1 VVRKIS
7 VVFLTR
13 SLEAGGAEMQLVSL
27 ATALPQDQFAVTVL
41 CFYEIGPLLDNLSE
55 AGIPV
60 ISLRK
65 AGRWDIPR
73 FFTRLVKE
81 LRVLQPDVVHAF
93 LGPPNIL
100 AALSKYFLSGTRI
113 IWGVRASNMD
123 LSQYDFTWR
132 VGFAIERLLSSHA
145 DLIVANSIAGRD
157 HVKRQG
163 FSDSRL
169 TVVPNGID
177 AARFSVSPQL
187 RNAVRQG
194 WGVAD
199 DECLIGIAAR
209 LDPMKD
215 HETFLRAAALLSG
228 DGSRVRFVCIG
239 GDGLADRDRLRRLAS
254 ELGIG
259 EQVIWAGYRK
269 DIAATMSAL
278 DIHTSAS
285 ASGEGFS
292 NAVAES
298 MAAGVPNAVTDVGDS
313 AFIVGTTGEVVPPR
327 DPTRLADAWRALLAL
342 DDTQRRRRSEACRA
356 RIAEKFS
363 RATMVKRMAKLYR
376 DPDELDKY

>member
-1 VVRKIS
+1 MSARTS

-13 SLEAGGAEMQLVSL
+13 SLEAGGAEVQLASL

-41 CFYEIGPLLDNLSE
+41 CFYEIGPLLDTLKE

-60 ISLRK
+60 VSLRK
-65 AGRWDIPR
+65 AGRWDVPR
-73 FFTRLVKE
+73 FFARLVKE
-81 LRVLQPDVVHAF
+81 LRALRPDVIHAF

-100 AALSKYFLSGTRI
+100 ATLAKFFLPSMRVV
-113 IWGVRASNMD
+113 WGVRASNMD

-132 VGFAIERLLSSHA
+132 LGFAFERWLSSRA
-145 DLIVANSIAGRD
+145 DLIVANSAAGRD
-157 HVKRQG
+157 HVRQQG
-163 FSDSRL
+163 FAANRL

-177 AARFSVSPQL
+177 TARFDVSRQI
-187 RNAVRQG
+187 RGAVRRD

-199 DECLIGIAAR
+199 DECLIGLAAR

-215 HETFLRAAALLSG
+215 HENFLRAAALLVS
-228 DGSRVRFVCIG
+228 DTPRVRFVCIG
-239 GDGLADRDRLRRLAS
+239 GDGLAGRGGLRLLAD

-269 DIAATMSAL
+269 DMAAVLSAL

-285 ASGEGFS
+285 AFGEGFS
-292 NAVAES
+292 NTVAES

-313 AFIVGTTGEVVPPR
+313 ALIVGNTGEVVPPR
-327 DPTRLADAWRALLAL
+327 DPARLADAWRALLNL
-342 DDTQRRRRSEACRA
+342 DEAESRQRRVACKA
-356 RIAEKFS
+356 RIAKNFS
-363 RATMVKRMAKLYR
+363 RATMVDRMAALYL
-376 DPDELDKY
+376 DPDGLDKD

>member
-1 VVRKIS
+1 MSAPIS

-13 SLEAGGAEMQLVSL
+13 SLEAGGAEVQLVSL
-27 ATALPQDQFAVTVL
+27 ATALPRDQFAVTVL
-41 CFYEIGPLLDNLSE
+41 CFYEIGPLLDTLRE

-60 ISLRK
+60 VSLRK

-73 FFTRLVKE
+73 FFARLVRE
-81 LRVLQPDVVHAF
+81 LRALRPDVIHAF

-100 AALSKYFLSGTRI
+100 AALAKFFLPSIRVV
-113 IWGVRASNMD
+113 WGVRASNMD

-132 VGFAIERLLSSHA
+132 LGFAVERRLSSRA
-145 DLIVANSIAGRD
+145 DLIVANSAAGRD
-157 HVKRQG
+157 HVRQQG
-163 FSDSRL
+163 FAANRL

-177 AARFSVSPQL
+177 TAHFDVSPQ
-187 RNAVRQG
+187 VREVVRRD

-199 DECLIGIAAR
+199 DECLIGLAAR

-215 HETFLRAAALLSG
+215 HENFLRAASLLVS
-228 DGSRVRFVCIG
+228 DTPRVRFVCIG
-239 GDGLADRDRLRRLAS
+239 GDGLADRGGLQRLAD

-269 DIAATMSAL
+269 DMAAVLSAL

-285 ASGEGFS
+285 AFGEGFS
-292 NAVAES
+292 NTVAES

-313 AFIVGTTGEVVPPR
+313 ALIVGDTGEVVPPR
-327 DPTRLADAWRALLAL
+327 DPTRLADAWRALLPQDEAERR
-342 DDTQRRRRSEACRA
+342 QRRAACRA
-356 RIAEKFS
+356 RIDENYS
-363 RATMVKRMAKLYR
+363 RATMVDRMAALYR
-376 DPDELDKY
+376 DPDELDKD